1 MHLRNCLSLRLSE
14 LWNWWLVLANWW
26 LVLAD
31 HFCQNWSWA
40 IEKLWFWCLLSCLE
54 LPNDPQ
60 YVCTSCLG
68 FLKVPNTSN
77 GPYMISCFFRSAKSH
92 FWAWWTDISHPM
104 RQKNSP
110 HKIFLQTL
118 VNMIWEATQI
128 KGCMPRLLHTTFYLR
143 SFSTIASLLTRLM
156 LWALISTATH
166 SHGCDSDWE

>member
-1 MHLRNCLSLRLSE
+1 MNCLSLRLSE
-14 LWNWWLVLANWW
+14 LWNWWLVLAYWW

-68 FLKVPNTSN
+68 FLKAPNTSN

-110 HKIFLQTL
+110 KNVFLQNL
-118 VNMIWEATQI
+118 VNMILELGPDQI
-128 KGCMPRLLHTTFYLR
+128 WRSSAQNRTNARCLTENSDVTYFYLGSSSYMER
-143 SFSTIASLLTRLM
+143 NL
-156 LWALISTATH
+156 
-166 SHGCDSDWE
+166 